1 MGEHTVDVHIEST
14 VYDLKTEIEDKI
26 GLPRWLLILYTQ
38 MGKALEDAEYL
49 YMYTYNGVVHVFVQ
63 RTDTAP
69 RGGVKVKRPRGND
82 SACSK

>member
-38 MGKALEDAEYL
+38 MGKALEDDEYL
-49 YMYTYNGVVHVFVQ
+49 YMYTYNVVVHLVV
-63 RTDTAP
+63 P
-69 RGGVKVKRPRGND
+69 
-82 SACSK
+82 